1 MSEQT
6 IEIVEDEQHPG
17 ESRFDTLVV
26 RGEKMWDTLKS
37 LVSDVTVRR
46 VTIQRR
52 DGTKILDIPLYAG
65 VAGVFLLGPWTALP
79 LAGALLFEYS
89 IVVERRGYGLKQGQ
103 KPALAKPITA
113 EITPEVEDV
122 EEEVAVESAAAPDD
136 LTRIN
141 GVGPKVASLLQESGI
156 QTFAQLART
165 DVARLQAILDKAG
178 SRYRLIDPT
187 DWPQQAQQFLSD

>member
-1 MSEQT
+1 MMSEQT
-6 IEIVEDEQHPG
+6 IEIVEDEQHTG

-26 RGEKMWDTLKS
+26 RGEQVWDTLKS

-46 VTIQRR
+46 VTVQRR
-52 DGTKILDIPLYAG
+52 DGKKILDLPLYAG
-65 VAGVFLLGPWTALP
+65 VAGVFLLGPWAALP

-103 KPALAKPITA
+103 KPTLAKPA
-113 EITPEVEDV
+113 PAAITPEVAVV
-122 EEEVAVESAAAPDD
+122 EEEVEVEMPALPDD

-187 DWPQQAQQFLSD
+187 DWPEQARQLSS

>member
-6 IEIVEDEQHPG
+6 IEIVEDEQHAG

-103 KPALAKPITA
+103 KPALAKPATA

-122 EEEVAVESAAAPDD
+122 EEEVAVEIAAAPDD

-187 DWPQQAQQFLSD
+187 NWPQQAQQFLSD